1 MLAYQIET
9 LIIMVSNY
17 LAIFGIR
24 TTNTFQL
31 PCLDEY
37 DMLVV

>member
-9 LIIMVSNY
+9 LIIMLSNY
-17 LAIFGIR
+17 SATFGIR

-31 PCLDEY
+31 PCTDEY